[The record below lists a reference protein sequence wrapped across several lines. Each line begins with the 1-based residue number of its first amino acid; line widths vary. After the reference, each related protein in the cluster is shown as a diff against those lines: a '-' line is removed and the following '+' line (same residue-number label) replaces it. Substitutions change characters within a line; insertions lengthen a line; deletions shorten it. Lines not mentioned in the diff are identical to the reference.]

1 MNTVPNLTTIT
12 LRTLAFLVLAVKSS
26 LILVSISTLA
36 WSDQLVL
43 KNGDRVTGKI
53 VKKDGK
59 TLAFKSQLLGLVNV
73 AWDQVASVS
82 TDEQVNV
89 ALSNAK
95 ELEANLQTR
104 EDRIELTGPGGV
116 RETVLPSDIV
126 ALRNSEEQ
134 RTYARFLRPGLFD
147 LWVVTGS
154 FNIAGAKGNAETSV
168 LTTPVSFVRASR
180 TSRTTAYFNSI
191 RSTAQVGGV
200 SGETAKA
207 IRGGWAYSRKLTAR
221 LSANGFNDY
230 EFDKFQALDL
240 RVVMGA
246 GLGYEILNRERS
258 GLMLVG
264 GAAWNR
270 ESFGPANAPSFTRN
284 SAEAFWGDDFHLN
297 LSPRTDIVQSF
308 RMFNNLS
315 NTGEFRMN
323 FDLGTKTQL
332 NRWLIWN
339 VALSDRYLSNPVTG
353 RERNDFLYTF
363 GLGFT
368 FSR

>member
-1 MNTVPNLTTIT
+1 MN
-12 LRTLAFLVLAVKSS
+12 RTPRSACKSS
-26 LILVSISTLA
+26 VLSLVFHMFSTFMLVCPSA
-36 WSDQLVL
+36 WSDQIVL

-59 TLAFKSQLLGLVNV
+59 TLTFESKFFGLVKVN
-73 AWDQVASVS
+73 WDEVTTIS
-82 TDEQVNV
+82 TDEQLYV
-89 ALSNAK
+89 ALSNTKEMEAK
-95 ELEANLQTR
+95 LQT
-104 EDRIELTGPGGV
+104 EENRIQLTGPGV
-116 RETVLPSDIV
+116 LETVPPTDIV
-126 ALRNSEEQ
+126 ALRNSTEQ
-134 RTYARFLRPGLFD
+134 RTYERLLRPGLFD
-147 LWVVTGS
+147 LWAVTGS
-154 FNIAGAKGNAETSV
+154 LNVAGAKGNAETST
-168 LTTPVSFVRASR
+168 LTTPVNFERASR

-191 RSTAQVGGV
+191 RSTAQIGGL

-207 IRGGWAYSRKLTAR
+207 IRGGWAYSRKLSSRVLAK
-221 LSANGFNDY
+221 GFNDY

-240 RVVMGA
+240 RVVLGG
-246 GLGYEILNRERS
+246 GLGYEILNRETTY
-258 GLMLVG
+258 LALNG

-270 ESFGPANAPSFTRN
+270 ETFGPANASPFTRN
-284 SAEAFWGDDFHLN
+284 SAEAYWGNDFRVTLR
-297 LSPRTDIVQSF
+297 PGTDLIQSF

-323 FDLGTKTQL
+323 FDIASKTQL

-363 GLGFT
+363 GLGFI